1 MPGPD
6 HKASLNPNELC
17 ELVQKVRN
25 VNSALGN
32 GEKIIQ
38 KSEEKNLNIARKS
51 IVAAC
56 KIKKGDLFSVKNL
69 TAKRPGD
76 GISPMRWNEIIGREA
91 KRDFE
96 EDELIEL

>member
-1 MPGPD
+1 M
-6 HKASLNPNELC
+6 KNI
-17 ELVQKVRN
+17 
-25 VNSALGN
+25 NSALGN

-76 GISPMRWNEIIGREA
+76 GISPMRWNEIMGMEA
-91 KRDFE
+91 RRDFE